1 MVMRNFMLKASIINP
16 RTTFIELSQPP
27 DFGMRLMIEGNRAK
41 IVKGSAKAMPNPSM
55 PKVGLRT
62 SPDAASTRR
71 APIIGPV
78 HENETITVVSPIKN
92 DAIIPPLS
100 TLESAP
106 VTHLFGRTISKA
118 PKKDV
123 AKITNSAKKSAFG
136 SQ

>member
-1 MVMRNFMLKASIINP
+1 MRNFILNASIINP

-27 DFGMRLMIEGNRAK
+27 DFGIRLIIEGKSAK
-41 IVKGSAKAMPNPSM
+41 IVNGSAKAMPNPSI
-55 PKVGLRT
+55 PIVGLST
-62 SPDAASTRR
+62 SPEAASTRR

-106 VTHLFGRTISKA
+106 VTHLFGKTISKA

-123 AKITNSAKKSAFG
+123 AKITNKAKKSVFG